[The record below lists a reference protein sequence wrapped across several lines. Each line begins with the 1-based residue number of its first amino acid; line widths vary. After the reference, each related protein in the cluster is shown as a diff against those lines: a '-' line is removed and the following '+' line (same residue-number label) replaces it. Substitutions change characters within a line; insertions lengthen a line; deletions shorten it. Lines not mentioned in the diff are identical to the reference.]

1 MGTGQENW
9 TQNRKKNGQAGN
21 HIPKHSY
28 QGNGNFA
35 SLQIMDG
42 VNRNG
47 MTREDQILGKQ
58 QKYVSLANPGFDKI
72 ASAAYGSSNSNEGAA
87 LFPEDQ

>member
-1 MGTGQENW
+1 MGDSSLERGKYFNHISMGTGQENW

-47 MTREDQILGKQ
+47 MTREDQILGK
-58 QKYVSLANPGFDKI
+58 
-72 ASAAYGSSNSNEGAA
+72 
-87 LFPEDQ
+87 